1 MTIIIKLICI
11 IYIQNSMKLLN
22 DNYNKINM
30 YNLYSNSIELLND
43 NHNKINMYNLYS
55 KFNETI
61 KWQL

>member
-1 MTIIIKLICI
+1 ME
-11 IYIQNSMKLLN
+11 LLN